1 MDPVLRAALLSWD
14 WRWEVLIPLA
24 LLGILF
30 VRGWWRLRRR
40 TRRTQIPSG
49 RIPAD
54 RLGATWR
61 PISYIAGLL
70 VIALALV
77 SPFDVLVQQLFFV
90 HMIQHLLLIMIAPPL
105 LLLPNPMPFLLWG
118 LPDVL
123 RRPIGRAL
131 GPTLN
136 KKSTAGTLLRRVT
149 TPGVIYL
156 AFIIVVFGWHDPALY
171 NAALRSEFVH
181 DVEHITFFLAGM
193 LFWWQVIGAG
203 PVIHKQFG
211 QIGRIVFTLAAI
223 PPNMI
228 LGIVLAFTPVVIYT
242 FYNDAP
248 RVLGMTAQ
256 TDQQLSGIIMW
267 IPGSMMYL
275 IAALI
280 LIAGLLKGEDRKP
293 VQSTPAWAADDMLA
307 APGTSQS
314 GPSL

>member
-1 MDPVLRAALLSWD
+1 MDPVLRAALSSWD
-14 WRWEVLIPLA
+14 WRLEVLIPLTI
-24 LLGILF
+24 LGILF
-30 VRGWWRLRRR
+30 VRGWWRLRVR
-40 TRRTQIPSG
+40 TRRTGIPTG

-61 PISYIAGLL
+61 PISYLAGLV

-77 SPFDVLVQQLFFV
+77 SPLDVLVQQLFFV

-118 LPDVL
+118 LPDVV
-123 RRPIGRAL
+123 RRPVGRAL
-131 GPTLN
+131 GNVLHKQTV
-136 KKSTAGTLLRRVT
+136 SGGIIRSVT

-156 AFIIVVFGWHDPALY
+156 AFIIVVFGWHDPDLY
-171 NAALRSEFVH
+171 NAALRSELVH
-181 DVEHITFFLAGM
+181 DLEHITFFLAGM

-248 RVLGMTAQ
+248 RLLNMSAL

-275 IAALI
+275 IAALV
-280 LIAGLLKGEDRKP
+280 LIAGLLKREDKKP
-293 VQSTPAWAADDMLA
+293 IKTRPAWSADEIVA
-307 APGTSQS
+307 APGVPPPGSS
-314 GPSL
+314 V